1 MSSFLI
7 FIRGNIE
14 VKDNEE
20 IKVEKIESQAKKKTK
35 QNVYICDIDII
46 ITQK

>member
-7 FIRGNIE
+7 FIRDNIE
-14 VKDNEE
+14 LKDNEE
-20 IKVEKIESQAKKKTK
+20 IKVEKIESQAKKAK

>member
-1 MSSFLI
+1 MNSFLI
-7 FIRGNIE
+7 FTRDNIE

-20 IKVEKIESQAKKKTK
+20 IKVEKIESQAKKTK
-35 QNVYICDIDII
+35 QNVYISDIDII